1 MPIKMKNI
9 ILLDVAATK
18 TIYHSSLKVFYNLI
32 KTKVM
37 TLNFRKWRQE
47 KNYSETHNFN
57 TTTMII
63 SPNIL
68 FCNYSFIF
76 LTVPTIIWTL

>member
-1 MPIKMKNI
+1 MKNI

-37 TLNFRKWRQE
+37 TLNFRK
-47 KNYSETHNFN
+47 
-57 TTTMII
+57 
-63 SPNIL
+63 
-68 FCNYSFIF
+68 
-76 LTVPTIIWTL
+76 